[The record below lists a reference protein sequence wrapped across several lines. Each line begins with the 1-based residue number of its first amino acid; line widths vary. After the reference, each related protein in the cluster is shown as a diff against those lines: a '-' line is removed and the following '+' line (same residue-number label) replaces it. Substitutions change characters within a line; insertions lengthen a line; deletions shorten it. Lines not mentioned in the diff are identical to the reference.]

1 MADTAFAIHLA
12 GNLYLD
18 SKGNLIQG
26 APQNVPVY
34 SPPFQLPVEPS
45 KVKDALDGVKK
56 ALKDVNK
63 DADIIKKFD
72 DFGLPLKILDILSGV
87 GKIAGMV
94 APVFMVASF
103 VVDALKLFGLFKS
116 GPSAL
121 ELLVKQRFD
130 ELETTVQTLAQLIIS
145 QDLRNGRIDVENF
158 SNAVKTYVA
167 QLQNSNPSVAQLEA
181 DRTMLWGLHD
191 QHIGGISKLLDQQT
205 WLSVFDRNQHGLSW
219 GPLAAWLYTLPAGL
233 SAPAPAP
240 LPAQGTPRFDHRL
253 MVPLASMAAETYLA
267 CLRGISPEYRTTGD
281 FRDQL
286 RGLAQ
291 KLDDIAQAMRQNC
304 LARTIYQP
312 SDFAWPPIQVAPYDV
327 VWTGILPGFG
337 EPVISPKCGRWP
349 VGALDLLYHDDA
361 FFKGF
366 FDALWKGEAL
376 GWPYETKH
384 AGMNFRWT
392 PPAKLAQGAFGN
404 WVITNPEECAA
415 AANAQAEK
423 DYADLLSVS
432 GYTDLLQ
439 LAALFRHE
447 STEPD
452 RSQTVQPQKPFL
464 YRDPQPS
471 SPATVSSN
479 DIPLTGVITS
489 SATREPQKC
498 AAYATVWTQ
507 PIKRP
512 RPVQYQVRL
521 RTLRSLSG
529 KNSWDETTYDQY
541 QWAQYENDAANPGF
555 FRLVITHTS
564 AALDDVLLLPDWHAS
579 PREAPLHAEGTV
591 TLKAHTFDWWIP
603 VKSPFSIDKD
613 FKVTLAELRGAGGI
627 TPFRSS
633 GGSAGSDLLR
643 RPSFLGEAVA
653 TNGVQAF
660 GNGNGGRGQQ
670 IMSNDDL
677 IGPSLLYKPSF
688 SDLIPEIFWK
698 SGAQDWDGQHR
709 DVKQASVTIDY
720 TLDWEA
726 DSLSV
731 TLRND
736 PADRNYVVDLVLE
749 EKFIGSGQ
757 IMHTAL
763 PIPVN
768 GQLTYVPQKFFDDEL
783 AAIVKAAKAIADF
796 NRRYAESRRPGPID
810 PIIGWLNPAEVSRP
824 EVLARFLEVAREKE
838 PELLAQV
845 MKVGA
850 GRPG

>member
-1 MADTAFAIHLA
+1 MADTAFAIHLT

-26 APQNVPVY
+26 APANTPVY
-34 SPPFQLPVEPS
+34 NPPFQLPVEPS

-63 DADIIKKFD
+63 DPDVIAKFE

-130 ELETTVQTLAQLIIS
+130 ELETTVQAVAQLIVS
-145 QDLRNGRIDVENF
+145 QDLRDGRIDVENF
-158 SNAVKTYVA
+158 SNAVKTYVTQLQNTNPSLA
-167 QLQNSNPSVAQLEA
+167 QLQA
-181 DRTMLWGLHD
+181 DRNMLLGMHD
-191 QHIGGISKLLDQQT
+191 QHIDGISKLLDRQT
-205 WLSVFDRNQHGLSW
+205 WLSVFDRNLHVQSW
-219 GPLAAWLYTLPAGL
+219 GPLAPWLHTLPKSI
-233 SAPAPAP
+233 SAPLPAP
-240 LPAQGTPRFDHRL
+240 LPPQGTPHFDHRL

-267 CLRGISPEYRTTGD
+267 CLRGISPEYRTSGD

-291 KLDDIAQAMRQNC
+291 KLDDIAQAMRQDC
-304 LARTIYQP
+304 LARTVYKP
-312 SDFAWPPIQVAPYDV
+312 SDFAYPVLVAPYDV

-337 EPVISPKCGRWP
+337 EPVISPKCSRWP

-361 FFKGF
+361 FFRDF
-366 FDALWKGEAL
+366 FDALWKGEVF
-376 GWPYETKH
+376 GWPHETRH
-384 AGMNFRWT
+384 AGMDFRWT
-392 PPAKLAQGAFGN
+392 PPAKLEPGPFGN
-404 WVITNPEECAA
+404 WAIANPDECAA

-439 LAALFRHE
+439 LSALFHHE
-447 STEPD
+447 ATEPD
-452 RSQTVQPQKPFL
+452 RSQTVQPQKPSL

-479 DIPLTGVITS
+479 DILGTGVITS

-512 RPVQYQVRL
+512 LPVQYQVRL

-529 KNSWDETTYDQY
+529 RNGWNETTYDEY
-541 QWAQYENDAANPGF
+541 QWAQYEADAANPGF
-555 FRLVITHTS
+555 FRLAITHTS
-564 AALDDVLLLPDWHAS
+564 AALDDALLLQGWNAS
-579 PREAPLHAEGTV
+579 PREAPLRAEGTV
-591 TLKAHTFDWWIP
+591 DLKAHTFDWWIP
-603 VKSPFSIDKD
+603 VKSPFSIHDD
-613 FKVTLAELRGAGGI
+613 FKVTLAELRGGGGGVLKQAGGGA
-627 TPFRSS
+627 
-633 GGSAGSDLLR
+633 GGSELLR
-643 RPSFLGEAVA
+643 RAAVRA
-653 TNGVQAF
+653 GAGQTFIQPDDD
-660 GNGNGGRGQQ
+660 GGGMRV
-670 IMSNDDL
+670 MSNDDL
-677 IGPSLLYKPSF
+677 LGPSLAYKTSF
-688 SDLIPEIFWK
+688 VDLIPELFWK

-709 DVKQASVTIDY
+709 DVKQASITIDY
-720 TLDWEA
+720 QLDWEA
-726 DSLSV
+726 DRLHV

-736 PADRNYVVDLVLE
+736 PADRNYVVYLVLE

-783 AAIVKAAKAIADF
+783 AAIAKAAKAIADF
-796 NRRYAESRRPGPID
+796 NRRFSESRTPGPID
-810 PIIGWLNPAEVSRP
+810 PIIGWLNPGDVSRP
-824 EVLARFLEVAREKE
+824 EVVARFVEVAREKA
-838 PELLAQV
+838 PELLAEVLQAV
-845 MKVGA
+845 EVGP
-850 GRPG
+850 R